1 MVIQFII
8 FLFWFLVCFL
18 FYQLLF
24 LTVLRNVKGV
34 KKNKKKN
41 THTQKSA
48 YTGLES
54 ISLNE
59 MAHFGL

>member
-1 MVIQFII
+1 MVIQLII

-24 LTVLRNVKGV
+24 LTVLRNVNGV
-34 KKNKKKN
+34 KKKKK
-41 THTQKSA
+41 HTQKSA